1 VCEKNHD
8 DGKKGRKAS
17 VLSDDAKT
25 QANKLNTE
33 VDMGSS
39 RPNLHSGK
47 GGETAPARAYYIGPW
62 GDQMSVF
69 AAKMDR
75 QIDENETRLTAG
87 PMDEGSG
94 VSAVSSQRSLTDKN
108 ANGSI
113 PD

>member
-1 VCEKNHD
+1 
-8 DGKKGRKAS
+8 
-17 VLSDDAKT
+17 
-25 QANKLNTE
+25 
-33 VDMGSS
+33 
-39 RPNLHSGK
+39 
-47 GGETAPARAYYIGPW
+47 
-62 GDQMSVF
+62 MSVF